1 MQENLF
7 LVVCVIFILWY
18 LLGFSSVCLVLFIA
32 TLLLCNSDNQKNA
45 INANQKKGGYESN
58 GIYIEDPVIREI

>member
-1 MQENLF
+1 MRENL
-7 LVVCVIFILWY
+7 LLTVCIVFILSY
-18 LLGFSSVCLVLFIA
+18 LLGFSAVFLALFIA
-32 TLLLCNSDNQKNA
+32 AILLCNLNSQ

>member
-1 MQENLF
+1 MRENL
-7 LVVCVIFILWY
+7 LLTVCIVFILSY
-18 LLGFSSVCLVLFIA
+18 LLGFSAVFLALFITA
-32 TLLLCNSDNQKNA
+32 ILLCNLNSQ